1 MKYRLS
7 HIQVIALGYIIM
19 ILIGTG
25 ILMLPLASV
34 DGQSA
39 PFREAFFTATSASC
53 VTGLILRDT
62 ATCWSLFGQIVI
74 IVLIQ
79 IGGLGFMTI
88 ATMFFMLLG
97 KKMGLRQ
104 RQIMVESINTSQ
116 IGGILRLTRQ
126 IITRTAVFELTGAIL
141 LSVRFIPKFGLLQ
154 GIWYSIFHSI
164 SAFCNAGFDLMGVVA
179 PFDSL
184 VSMADDWYF
193 NIVIMLLIT
202 IGGLG
207 FLVWEDIRQ
216 NGFRWKR
223 YKLHTKLVLTVSGI
237 LTFGGAVLFFLME
250 KNTTGANLSVSS
262 RILTALFNSVT
273 ARTAGFNTIDLA
285 AMSDSSKLFMI
296 LLMVVGGSPGSTAGG
311 VKTVT
316 VAVLF
321 IYGIENMRGNTK
333 PSIFGRT
340 LPGEA
345 LNKSVNILLFN
356 VSIALAASIVICSAQ
371 SIDLVD
377 VLFETFSAIGTVG
390 VTTGITRELTVF
402 SSYIII
408 LLMYLGRVGSV
419 SFAVALLEKKA
430 RAPITFPVEDITVG

>member
-1 MKYRLS
+1 MKYKLS

-25 ILMLPLASV
+25 VLMAPMASAN
-34 DGQSA
+34 GISA

-62 ATCWSLFGQIVI
+62 ATCWSGFGQTVI
-74 IVLIQ
+74 IILIQ

-116 IGGILRLTRQ
+116 IGGILRLTRL
-126 IITRTAVFELTGAIL
+126 IITRTAIFEGIGAVL
-141 LSVRFIPKFGLLQ
+141 LAVRFIPMFGFLK
-154 GIWYSIFHSI
+154 GVWYSIFHSI

-193 NIVIMLLIT
+193 NIVIMILIT

-207 FLVWEDIRQ
+207 FLVWEDLRQ
-216 NGFRWKR
+216 NGIRWKR
-223 YKLHTKLVLTVSGI
+223 YKLHTKLVLTVSAV
-237 LTFGGAVLFFLME
+237 LTFGGAVLFFLLE
-250 KNTTGANLSVSS
+250 KNATGAELSIDDRV
-262 RILTALFNSVT
+262 LTALFNSVT

-285 AMSDSSKLFMI
+285 AMSGSSKLLMI

-321 IYGIENMRGNTK
+321 IFAIENMRGNTR
-333 PSIFGRT
+333 PSIFGRS
-340 LPGEA
+340 LPADA

-356 VSIALAASIVICSAQ
+356 VSIALATSLLICAGQ
-371 SIDLVD
+371 EIDLVD

-408 LLMYLGRVGSV
+408 ILMYLGRVGSV
-419 SFAVALLEKKA
+419 SFAVALLEKRA
-430 RAPITFPVEDITVG
+430 RAPITFPAEDITVG